1 MLFNATKL
9 ILPWSLWGMTR
20 LWNQPQLA
28 IRGTAVFGP
37 GSAVIMDGFL
47 FTSIALFC
55 LFFYLKVTHIHIIN
69 IVFLDVFSKGVFAV
83 WIAALSPV
91 ILSRLLH

>member
-1 MLFNATKL
+1 ML
-9 ILPWSLWGMTR
+9 
-20 LWNQPQLA
+20 
-28 IRGTAVFGP
+28 VFGP

-69 IVFLDVFSKGVFAV
+69 IEFSDVFSKGVFAV

>member
-9 ILPWSLWGMTR
+9 ILQWSLWGMTR

-37 GSAVIMDGFL
+37 GSAVIMDGV
-47 FTSIALFC
+47 
-55 LFFYLKVTHIHIIN
+55 FYL
-69 IVFLDVFSKGVFAV
+69 LA
-83 WIAALSPV
+83 
-91 ILSRLLH
+91 

>member
-1 MLFNATKL
+1 MIVLNLKITCKDFFLQQASNMLFNATKL

-47 FTSIALFC
+47 FTSIALFVC
-55 LFFYLKVTHIHIIN
+55 FFI
-69 IVFLDVFSKGVFAV
+69 
-83 WIAALSPV
+83 
-91 ILSRLLH
+91 